1 MWTIVDQRSYC
12 TLCAVRFRSTL
23 STKAS
28 CVIDSHSKERVNPL
42 PDMPILG
49 SFISVANRHDV
60 KNVKNMDKWGYNY
73 LIE

>member
-1 MWTIVDQRSYC
+1 MWTIVDQRSDC

-28 CVIDSHSKERVNPL
+28 CVTDSKERVSPF

-49 SFISVANRHDV
+49 FFNG
-60 KNVKNMDKWGYNY
+60 K
-73 LIE
+73 